1 MKINQWLTI
10 LAFSFPMLMI
20 GNKVKNSKVMGMD
33 LTAFKKEITRRRH
46 HWSIRPPDDPLPETL
61 VETLRSN
68 QCRIL
73 SWNFCGS

>member
-33 LTAFKKEITRRRH
+33 LTAFKKESTRRRH
-46 HWSIRPPDDPLPETL
+46 HWLIRPPGDPLPKTL
-61 VETLRSN
+61 VETFRSN